1 MEYKIILKT
10 PLLQDAIKKLERIK
24 KDDPSH
30 QVRNRAHAIILLF
43 DSNRPIDDVA
53 SIFKVHS
60 NTVRNWAER
69 WFEEGFDGLYD
80 LPGRGAKPIYNDDEE
95 KIVIDILNQ
104 EPRSLRR
111 VAGMIEE
118 KTGKSAGVATI
129 VRIIKKHGKSWKR
142 NRKILKNKPF
152 EEEYENAKAE
162 IEEQK
167 NLAQDGE
174 FDLVYADASGFSLQ
188 PCIPYAWQD
197 IGRNGTNGILSLHSA
212 RINIFGFL
220 NPAKRELSAYEHA
233 GSLTSAAIISILDDY
248 CESIVRPTVAII
260 DNASIHTS
268 KATSEHFRKWEKMG
282 LTLYFLPPYSPQLN
296 LIEILWRKIKYE
308 WIPSIAYSSM
318 NSLRAELNKILDS
331 YGSKY
336 VIEFTS

>member
-10 PLLQDAIKKLERIK
+10 PLSQDAIKKLEGIK

-43 DSNRPIDDVA
+43 DSHRSIDDVA
-53 SIFKVHS
+53 NIFSVHG

-80 LPGRGAKPIYNDDEE
+80 LPGRGLKPIFTDDEE
-95 KIVIDILNQ
+95 KIIIDILDQ

-111 VAGMIEE
+111 VIGMIEE
-118 KTGKSAGVATI
+118 KTGKSACVATI
-129 VRIIKKHGKSWKR
+129 TRIIKKNGKSWKR
-142 NRKILKNKPF
+142 KRKFLKSKPYA
-152 EEEYENAKAE
+152 EEYEHGKAE
-162 IEEQK
+162 IEELK

-188 PCIPYAWQD
+188 PYVPYAWQD
-197 IGRNGTNGILSLHSA
+197 IGRQGTMGILSAHSA

-220 NPAKRELSAYEHA
+220 NPKKRELSAYEHA
-233 GSLTSAAIISILDDY
+233 GSLTSEAIVSIIDEH
-248 CESIVRPTVAII
+248 CESITCPTVVII

-268 KATSEHFRKWEKMG
+268 KTVSENFRKWEKKG

-308 WIPSIAYSSM
+308 WIPSFAYKNM
-318 NSLRAELNKILDS
+318 NSLKTELNKIFDS
-331 YGSKY
+331 YGSEY
-336 VIEFTS
+336 VIEFAP